1 MIIPNITIGDTS
13 VFVTVPP
20 AVHAA
25 PTEKYLA
32 AQAVP
37 VSVGHDNPGDWDV
50 LRCQFV
56 VIPGRDTHISTW
68 RWEAV
73 HQGWD
78 LSKCAVQP

>member
-1 MIIPNITIGDTS
+1 VILFTDFAAIRIP
-13 VFVTVPP
+13 PP

-25 PTEKYLA
+25 PTAKYQSEQVA
-32 AQAVP
+32 

-50 LRCQFV
+50 LRCQLV
-56 VIPGRDTHISTW
+56 VIQGRDTHISTW

-78 LSKCAVQP
+78 LTKCEVVS